1 MEEEAAKELGEA
13 EQTREGDT
21 QREVEVNVVLKE
33 ERRWNALSHTPS
45 LPRSIEAETRV
56 SRRERE

>member
-33 ERRWNALSHTPS
+33 ERRWNCL
-45 LPRSIEAETRV
+45 RSY
-56 SRRERE
+56 